1 MGAWQI
7 GLGGLAVVFY
17 AGLSHW
23 LTLHAAE
30 SPWAVVGLLG
40 PLWGVSLTVALRQ
53 RQLVWV
59 TSLALAAAGVAAV
72 AWQGGPVALNRLY
85 LMQHAGIHLALA
97 LSFGLSLRTGHEPTI
112 TRVARAVHGGL
123 APAMAAYCRRVTQA
137 WVIYFGVM
145 AALSLAMFLAAPWA
159 WWSLLANLVTPVA
172 IAALFVGE
180 YLLRYWLH
188 PEFQRA
194 SLMDA
199 VRAYSARAK
208 LAKPAGS

>member
-7 GLGGLAVVFY
+7 GLGGLAVVVY

-23 LTLHAAE
+23 LTLHAGE

-40 PLWGVSLTVALRQ
+40 PLWGVSLVVALRQ
-53 RQLVWV
+53 RQHAFATL
-59 TSLALAAAGVAAV
+59 LALAAAGVATV
-72 AWQGGPVALNRLY
+72 AWQGGPAALSRLY
-85 LMQHAGIHLALA
+85 LMQHSGIHLALA
-97 LSFGLSLRTGHEPTI
+97 VSFGVSLRAGHEPTI
-112 TRVARAVHGGL
+112 ARVARVVHDGL

-145 AALSLAMFLAAPWA
+145 AALSLGMFVAAPWS
-159 WWSLLANLVTPVA
+159 WWSLLANVVTPVA
-172 IAALFVGE
+172 IAALFMGE

-199 VRAYSARAK
+199 VRAYSARPR
-208 LAKPAGS
+208 LAKTTGS